1 MAVNTSTVSDPIYTT
16 VVVDTQSDTTLETF
30 NDANTTLYM
39 IEGANPNEKAV
50 WSRIQ
55 WAASGGATSTQH
67 DMILYFPANSVT
79 HYVFGGGFQILT
91 GMRIWTSTEKGLGG
105 GQITLKS
112 PTSKVTLRMAFKD
125 T

>member
-16 VVVDTQSDTTLETF
+16 VVVDTESDTTLETF

-91 GMRIWTSTEKGLGG
+91 GNSPHGVQRHLIPERSSRLATVHCWTCLAHA
-105 GQITLKS
+105 
-112 PTSKVTLRMAFKD
+112 PP
-125 T
+125 

>member
-16 VVVDTQSDTTLETF
+16 VVVDTQSDTTLEDF
-30 NDANTTLYM
+30 NDAATTLYM
-39 IEGANPNEKAV
+39 LEGANPNEKAV
-50 WSRIQ
+50 WSRII
-55 WAASGGATSTQH
+55 WANSGTTSTQH

-91 GMRIWTSTEKGLGG
+91 GLRIWTSTEKGLGG
-105 GQITLKS
+105 GSITLNS